1 MFNKAS
7 AQALGFV
14 YLQVNRLAGANH
26 YLSDGLTVCHGAKV
40 RLWARGG
47 TTIGTTFATGANP
60 RMRTADVLA
69 HERVHMD
76 QWERHGLTFIFRYV
90 AAGRNPLT
98 HKFEQEAGLKRGGYR
113 TSDE

>member
-1 MFNKAS
+1 
-7 AQALGFV
+7 
-14 YLQVNRLAGANH
+14 
-26 YLSDGLTVCHGAKV
+26 
-40 RLWARGG
+40 
-47 TTIGTTFATGANP
+47 
-60 RMRTADVLA
+60 
-69 HERVHMD
+69 MD